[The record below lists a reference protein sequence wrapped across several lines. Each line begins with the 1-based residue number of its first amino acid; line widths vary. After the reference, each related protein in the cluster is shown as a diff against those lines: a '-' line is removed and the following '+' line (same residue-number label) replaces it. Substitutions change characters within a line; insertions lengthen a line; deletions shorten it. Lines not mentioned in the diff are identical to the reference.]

1 VLIESRTRDER
12 DMRIKK
18 KKIYIYIYIHIHI
31 SIYTYTRD
39 KNCSVKKKEERSR
52 ERIGAVPKK
61 KSRQRRCLRQC
72 VRTVAGTFDFSLV
85 LHRSGLT
92 PATSFLYAP
101 LTMTHLSNA
110 AEAHLPE
117 RRRTYPGARARR
129 RLIPTWGCW
138 VHGCA
143 SARVCVHAGATR
155 RRPRRNNR
163 AV

>member
-1 VLIESRTRDER
+1 V
-12 DMRIKK
+12 
-18 KKIYIYIYIHIHI
+18 
-31 SIYTYTRD
+31 
-39 KNCSVKKKEERSR
+39 
-52 ERIGAVPKK
+52 
-61 KSRQRRCLRQC
+61 CLRQC
-72 VRTVAGTFDFSLV
+72 VRTVAGTFDFSLS

-129 RLIPTWGCW
+129 RLILIP
-138 VHGCA
+138 CA
-143 SARVCVHAGATR
+143 GMLGTDTDARVRVCACAR
-155 RRPRRNNR
+155 SRWRDSPRRPRRDNR